1 MYDNVEF
8 VICCA
13 GICTRSYPHAAA
25 IAHKALLPMGD
36 MRLIDYVLQDIVKAG
51 GRHISIVCSNQKVID
66 DFKHALFPD
75 PNVVKKLR
83 AKGKTDIADIT
94 EKTFLPKDLDLKFF
108 IQKEALGTAH
118 VIYVARKGI
127 QNRHVVL
134 IFPDDILLSKDPE
147 KPLMGRLVDTFL
159 KNPKIAMLTGMYCD
173 DVSSYAIIENNRVVE
188 KPTHPTNH
196 LAGLDPNILP
206 REMIAFLIKQA
217 PKRLKQ
223 ARETGKEWIY
233 IDALNEFLD
242 KGGEQQGFS
251 VKIFEKDPQDELID
265 TGSLFL
271 YEQAFLRMLLTHS
284 HFKKDH
290 QKLVQKLLR

>member
-1 MYDNVEF
+1 MYDNIEF

-13 GICTRSYPHAAA
+13 GICTRSYPHASA

-36 MRLIDYVLQDIVKAG
+36 IRLIDYVLHDIVKSG

-66 DFKHALFPD
+66 DFKNALSSNYD
-75 PNVVKKLR
+75 VVKKLR
-83 AKGKTDIADIT
+83 NKGKTDIADIT
-94 EKTFLPKDLDLKFF
+94 EKTFLPEDLDLKFF

-134 IFPDDILLSKDPE
+134 IFPDDILISRDPE
-147 KPLMGRLVDTFL
+147 NPLMHRLIETFL
-159 KNPKIAMLTGMYCD
+159 KNPKTALLTGMYCE

-188 KPTHPTNH
+188 KPKHPSNH

-242 KGGEQQGFS
+242 KEGEQQGFG
-251 VKIFEKDPQDELID
+251 VKIFEKDEEDDLID

-271 YEQAFLRMLLTHS
+271 YEQAFLKMLLKYS
-284 HFKKDH
+284 HFKKSH
-290 QKLVQKLLR
+290 QQLARKLLP